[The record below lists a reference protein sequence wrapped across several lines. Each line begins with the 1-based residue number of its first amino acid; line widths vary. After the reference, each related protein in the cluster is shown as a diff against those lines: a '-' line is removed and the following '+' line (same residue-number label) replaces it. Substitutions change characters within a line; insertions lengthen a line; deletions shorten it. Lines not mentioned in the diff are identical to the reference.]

1 MEVQASS
8 AMASTH
14 HALRELRLPG
24 LVCRTYGPRP
34 RPQQRL
40 MSQTWIPV
48 YRPTSL
54 HNLIWYYERG
64 SDAFVKEWK
73 DITISWYVQLLR
85 QISVV
90 WWIFFNGFFSPL
102 LCRLKWKKNWKCA
115 NLKWR
120 LRLNRSRS
128 ILNVLRTTT
137 KSSKRALGNSR
148 LYWL

>member
-8 AMASTH
+8 AMALTH

-24 LVCRTYGPRP
+24 RVCRTYGLRP

-40 MSQTWIPV
+40 MSQIWIPA

-64 SDAFVKEWK
+64 SDAFVREWK
-73 DITISWYVQLLR
+73 DITISWYVQLGR
-85 QISVV
+85 FRSYDESSSTD
-90 WWIFFNGFFSPL
+90 FFPL
-102 LCRLKWKKNWKCA
+102 FCRLKWKKNWKCA

-148 LYWL
+148 LY